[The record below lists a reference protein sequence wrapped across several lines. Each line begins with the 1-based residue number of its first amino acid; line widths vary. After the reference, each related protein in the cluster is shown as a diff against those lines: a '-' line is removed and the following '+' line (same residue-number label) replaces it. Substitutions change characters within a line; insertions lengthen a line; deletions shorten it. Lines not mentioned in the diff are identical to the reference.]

1 MQKFGHK
8 YFNLGKSIF
17 SIYATINLCMEDL
30 TGMEEGGSGED
41 LDGSGGK
48 RGEGAGARCGPGG
61 GRGGS
66 R

>member
-1 MQKFGHK
+1 
-8 YFNLGKSIF
+8 
-17 SIYATINLCMEDL
+17 MEDL

-41 LDGSGGK
+41 LDGSGGE

-66 R
+66 W